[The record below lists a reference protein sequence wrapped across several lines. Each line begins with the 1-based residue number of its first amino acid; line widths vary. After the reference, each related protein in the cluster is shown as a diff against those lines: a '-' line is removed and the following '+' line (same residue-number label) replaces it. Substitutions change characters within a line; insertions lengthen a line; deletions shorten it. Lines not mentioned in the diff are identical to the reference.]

1 MAGDPC
7 RVSRL
12 IAARKDKRR
21 LATLA
26 KNRKK
31 ARNTTAT
38 HGGRVA
44 GHSSCFIKAQH
55 GGGGWKKEQDKGQKS
70 HLLLDYVH
78 ARSASLRHHFGRF
91 VECATDMKSFDMCC
105 FRCVVH
111 MAERHLLNSM
121 QNNLI
126 SASDD
131 V

>member
-1 MAGDPC
+1 M
-7 RVSRL
+7 
-12 IAARKDKRR
+12 
-21 LATLA
+21 
-26 KNRKK
+26 
-31 ARNTTAT
+31 
-38 HGGRVA
+38 A